1 MKAHRVILTLGLLA
15 SACGEQ
21 SDGGDNATDAR
32 LASDAGIDVID
43 AQTTDATPRRSRVFV
58 TSAQFAGNLG
68 GLAGADAICQGA
80 ANSGNLGGT
89 WLAWLSTESVDAIDH
104 IQDHAPWYLPDRTT
118 LVFASHAQLQGSASA
133 PIGHD
138 EYSAFDP
145 FGIPISDRVVLT
157 GTSRSGIEE
166 WTCNSFTTSSAGVRG
181 TYGFLD
187 EEYFWSYSDS
197 GRCDSGNGRLYCFE
211 Q

>member
-1 MKAHRVILTLGLLA
+1 MSTVRVILTLGVLTLGCSEPHDIDSQA
-15 SACGEQ
+15 
-21 SDGGDNATDAR
+21 DAR
-32 LASDAGIDVID
+32 VASDAQAGTTD
-43 AQTTDATPRRSRVFV
+43 AQVTDATPERSRIFV

-80 ANSGNLGGT
+80 ADSGNLGGS
-89 WLAWLSTESVDAIDH
+89 WRAWLSTESVDAINH

-118 LVFASHAQLQGSASA
+118 LVFASHAQLRGSASA

-138 EYSAFDP
+138 EYGAFDP
-145 FGIPISDRVVLT
+145 FGIPISDRVVQT
-157 GTSRSGIEE
+157 GTRSGIAE
-166 WTCNSFTTSSAGVRG
+166 WTCNSYTTGSAGVQG
-181 TYGFLD
+181 SYGFLD
-187 EEYFWSYSDS
+187 EVSFWSFSGS